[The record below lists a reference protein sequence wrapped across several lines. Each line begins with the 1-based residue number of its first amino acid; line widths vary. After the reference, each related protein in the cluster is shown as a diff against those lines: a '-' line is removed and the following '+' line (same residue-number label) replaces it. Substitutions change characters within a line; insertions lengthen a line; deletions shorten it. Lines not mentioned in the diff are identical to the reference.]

1 MKKKLL
7 SILLALGMIISCA
20 GCTAKNSGSGKDG
33 SEKISKTRI
42 SKTEPEDPDP
52 SDDPSES
59 TTDPSSADSSE
70 KDTFQL
76 SFTRETFPRI
86 RYSYTTYPFAAAL
99 ATVLIGMDRGETNV
113 FLDSILWDDSVRDE
127 LVLTNDYDAS
137 YRTNDS
143 FDEYDKEVIAKDA
156 LVFIVNKDNPVD
168 SLTGEQLKKI
178 YKGEIKNW
186 KEVGGKDQKIRAFEN
201 GVNAVSQKMLEDM
214 VVGGSTKV
222 ESPYFLASGDDYYV
236 YKARKTYDN
245 ETSSI
250 GFVQYSCLKDISIR
264 DQIKILKIDGVAAD
278 EGTISK
284 GEYPYSFNEYVMMP
298 HTTPEK
304 SSAGSVY
311 AWILS
316 EEGKT
321 LLQKEGYILPS
332 DGSFTKDASFIKTNW
347 DAYREPQ
354 SPEDVFTR
362 ASEEPIKEFTASE
375 EYGKIYPFLGADN
388 ETLNYEGE
396 HLYGFVDENGKIIC
410 DPVFNGFG
418 RLDDG
423 SYTVWQ
429 YVTDSKS
436 DNLDYRCGV
445 ISADGS
451 MFTGLIYHKM
461 YKVDGQLY
469 FYNVESDRIT
479 IFSYDAKTGKTSSG
493 KQLKMNTDML
503 YSFYTVVDERYVV
516 TCDFLGGGNHVYDG
530 TTGKDV
536 FPEINDD
543 GYLYV
548 CNNVLLVVDP
558 QIDYRLRLFS
568 IDGNP
573 INEKE
578 YREEPKELPNGTFLV
593 EDGKNQDFWDLIG
606 KDGKIL
612 GSIDNKDHTILDME
626 VSDDYIIAVKEAS
639 IDLYDLELHLLK
651 TVETEKNTSCYVLTP
666 PSVYFTGEEMTRLP
680 SDPIVEI
687 VPDDRNPNYYHSKAL
702 LNLKTEAGLTF
713 ESDFNCDI
721 MGSRILLRDTGDRNN
736 EGAKWKILDSSD
748 FHVISEGTGYVEAIE
763 DKATHEFYLVS
774 SLTDTSAEIKVLSV
788 EDGKVVFEDL
798 PNPEMNAIRVTGI
811 EDGKIMY
818 STERQGILWTITHG
832 VTIMEKDGKVLFH
845 YTPFVLPK

>member
-20 GCTAKNSGSGKDG
+20 GCKAKSSGSGKDG
-33 SEKISKTRI
+33 SEKLSKTRV
-42 SKTEPEDPDP
+42 SKTEREDTDP

-59 TTDPSSADSSE
+59 KTDPSSDSSE
-70 KDTFQL
+70 FQL
-76 SFTRETFPRI
+76 IFTRENFPRV
-86 RYSYTTYPFAAAL
+86 RYSYTTYPFATAL
-99 ATVLIGMDRGETNV
+99 ATVLIGIDRSEADDFIEG
-113 FLDSILWDDSVRDE
+113 LCWDESARDE

-250 GFVQYSCLKDISIR
+250 GFVQYSSLKDISIR
-264 DQIKILKIDGVAAD
+264 DQIKILKIDGVAA
-278 EGTISK
+278 EEETISK
-284 GEYPYSFNEYVMMP
+284 GEYPYSFDEYVMMP

-354 SPEDVFTR
+354 APEDVFTR

-375 EYGKIYPFLGADN
+375 EYGKIYPFLGVDN
-388 ETLNYEGE
+388 ERTYYEGE
-396 HLYGFVDENGKIIC
+396 KIYGFVDQNGKIIC
-410 DPVFNGFG
+410 DPVFNGIG

-451 MFTGLIYHKM
+451 MFTGLIYHEM

-469 FYNVESDRIT
+469 FYNVESDGIT

-493 KQLKMNTDML
+493 KNLKMDTKML

-530 TTGKDV
+530 TTGEDV
-536 FPEINDD
+536 LPEMDED

-548 CNNVLLVVDP
+548 CNNVLLVADP
-558 QIDYRLRLFS
+558 QIDYRMRLFS

-578 YREEPKELPNGTFLV
+578 YREEPVELPNGTFLV

-639 IDLYDLELHLLK
+639 IDLYDLDLHLVK
-651 TVETEKNTSCYVLTP
+651 TVETEKNTSCYFLTP
-666 PSVYFTGEEMTRLP
+666 PSAYFTGEEMTRLP

-702 LNLKTEAGLTF
+702 LNLKTETGLTF
-713 ESDFNCDI
+713 ESDFDCDI
-721 MGSRILLRDTGDRNN
+721 MGSRILLRYTGDRNN

-763 DKATHEFYLVS
+763 DEATHEFYLVS

-788 EDGKVVFEDL
+788 EDGKVVFENL
-798 PNPEMNAIRVTGI
+798 PNPEMKAIRVTGI

-818 STERQGILWTITHG
+818 STERQGLLWTITHG
-832 VTIMEKDGKVLFH
+832 VTIMNKDGKVLFH

>member
-7 SILLALGMIISCA
+7 SILLAFGMIISCA
-20 GCTAKNSGSGKDG
+20 GCKAKSSGSGKDG

-42 SKTEPEDPDP
+42 SKDETEDT
-52 SDDPSES
+52 DPSES
-59 TTDPSSADSSE
+59 ETDPSVSDSSE

-99 ATVLIGMDRGETNV
+99 ATVLIGMDRGETNA
-113 FLDSILWDDSVRDE
+113 FLNSILWDDSARDE

-222 ESPYFLASGDDYYV
+222 ESPFFLASGDDYYV

-250 GFVQYSCLKDISIR
+250 GFVQYSSLKDISIR
-264 DQIKILKIDGVAAD
+264 DQIKILKIDGVAA
-278 EGTISK
+278 EEETISK

-354 SPEDVFTR
+354 APEDVFTR

-375 EYGKIYPFLGADN
+375 EYGKIYPFLGVDN
-388 ETLNYEGE
+388 ERTYYEGE
-396 HLYGFVDENGKIIC
+396 KIYGFVDQNGKIIC

-451 MFTGLIYHKM
+451 MFTGLIYHEM

-469 FYNVESDRIT
+469 FYNVESDGIT

-493 KQLKMNTDML
+493 KNLKMDTKML

-530 TTGKDV
+530 TTGEDV
-536 FPEINDD
+536 LPEMDED
-543 GYLYV
+543 GYLSIYK
-548 CNNVLLVVDP
+548 NILLVTDP
-558 QIDYRLRLFS
+558 KIDYRMRLYS
-568 IDGNP
+568 MDGKLLS
-573 INEKE
+573 EKE
-578 YREEPKELPNGTFLV
+578 YDSEFEELSNGNIMAL
-593 EDGKNQDFWDLIG
+593 EGKNHDSWDLLG
-606 KDGKIL
+606 ENGKIL
-612 GSIDNKDHTILDME
+612 GSIDNKDQSILDILT
-626 VSDDYIIAVKEAS
+626 SGDYIIAVKEAS
-639 IDLYDLELHLLK
+639 VDLYDLDLHLMK
-651 TVETEKNTSCYVLTP
+651 TVETEKNTSCYILTP

-702 LNLKTEAGLTF
+702 LNLKTETGLTF
-713 ESDFNCDI
+713 ESDFDCDI

-798 PNPEMNAIRVTGI
+798 PNPEMKAIRVTCI
-811 EDGKIMY
+811 EDGKIFFH
-818 STERQGILWTITHG
+818 TEQPGAFWSVSNG